1 MNMPYV
7 ALQSKATFKNQITL
21 EDLVISVI
29 NVASKFN
36 ESSSTFPFSKM
47 GNIVLC

>member
-21 EDLVISVI
+21 EYLVILVMNI
-29 NVASKFN
+29 ASKFN
-36 ESSSTFPFSKM
+36 ESSSTFHFSQM
-47 GNIVLC
+47 GSIVLC